1 MTMMTTTMARS
12 KPIDVYT
19 NATSPNLY
27 SFIHAFIH
35 SIFTHAHA
43 FIHIHAF
50 SLSHGF
56 HVDDGGWYQVA
67 EGVRLTRPVLPLLSS
82 HRSTSNQPSALGHRS
97 PVSSPRDSPNL
108 WTDRFHGLVLEAWR
122 LGQCPW
128 VQQQRKIP
136 CLRLYSRD
144 ARRRPSSCGCRSG
157 SRCSNGTRRL
167 LGTTSSAWVIQVF
180 DGEVALRGVEAMAAG
195 LAVLALANRGW
206 VSIGQGGEVAAE
218 LLEQECGSVEAVG
231 AGEVVAA
238 VEQ

>member
-1 MTMMTTTMARS
+1 M
-12 KPIDVYT
+12 
-19 NATSPNLY
+19 
-27 SFIHAFIH
+27 
-35 SIFTHAHA
+35 
-43 FIHIHAF
+43 
-50 SLSHGF
+50 
-56 HVDDGGWYQVA
+56 
-67 EGVRLTRPVLPLLSS
+67 TRPVLPLLSS

-195 LAVLALANRGW
+195 LAVLANRGW

-231 AGEVVAA
+231 GPLTQRGLCHPRRCGSLRRESRQTRQRRRMERRRSSWTRQRACLLWPGLRRTREPSQRDWLRASPRA
-238 VEQ
+238 DSCPATGLQTCRLS